1 MLPSQPAKWDN
12 PIGLGRVSEGKGKPM
27 KTNHSVVRRAL
38 LAAALAFLPALTAG
52 CLIAADSH
60 ETTSGIKVSDAT
72 FNRIKPNETSEEW
85 VRATLGP
92 ATTDTS
98 LKDGGR
104 IMKWTYTEKHESSG
118 AVFLIFGGH
127 SEKKINHTAYVEVH
141 NGVVTNAWRE

>member
-1 MLPSQPAKWDN
+1 
-12 PIGLGRVSEGKGKPM
+12 M
-27 KTNHSVVRRAL
+27 KTNQVSLRRAL
-38 LAAALAFLPALTAG
+38 LAAALTLFPLATVG

-60 ETTSGIKVSDAT
+60 ETTSGVKVSDDT

-92 ATTDTS
+92 ATTDTA

-104 IMKWTYTEKHESSG
+104 IMKWSYTERRESSG
-118 AVFLIFGGH
+118 AIFLIFGGH

-141 NGVVTNAWRE
+141 NGIVTSAWRE